1 MPRHQSALLK
11 QKRSQM
17 NLCEVKKRKDYNIQ
31 FLYMLPSKNRQLFYY
46 KYDMGENAYM
56 IQRGVTPPSH
66 TSFFLKSGSLFV
78 NINSNVSFVRKFG
91 AKFVRWQGFG
101 YPLQSTKPTDFKV
114 LCMKSTVK
122 KNVTKSCIKQISP
135 WYDPSPKLAFPHVS
149 PADTGCP
156 ASRNWRW
163 TGRC

>member
-1 MPRHQSALLK
+1 
-11 QKRSQM
+11 M

-78 NINSNVSFVRKFG
+78 NINSNVSFVRKSG
-91 AKFVRWQGFG
+91 AKFVR
-101 YPLQSTKPTDFKV
+101 
-114 LCMKSTVK
+114 
-122 KNVTKSCIKQISP
+122 
-135 WYDPSPKLAFPHVS
+135 
-149 PADTGCP
+149 
-156 ASRNWRW
+156 
-163 TGRC
+163 